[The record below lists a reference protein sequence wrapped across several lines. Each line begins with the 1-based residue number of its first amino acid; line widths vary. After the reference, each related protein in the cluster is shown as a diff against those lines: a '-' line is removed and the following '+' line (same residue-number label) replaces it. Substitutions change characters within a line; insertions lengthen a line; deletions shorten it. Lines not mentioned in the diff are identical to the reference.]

1 MPSQRGVVRGAQR
14 HQQRVNY
21 IVYEVQDGGEEQPEV
36 PAQSHES
43 HFGFQTGK
51 AGLQGEYVENY
62 GRYRTDILVVV
73 VFGQQY
79 PLEDLTDVATYV
91 RYDAGDAQN
100 GRNGVAARHHQVF
113 HQPEVGGVAVF
124 GLPVSR
130 QEEDECVFH
139 DSEEP
144 EGSQHFGH
152 VQSHPLGLYQRGHA
166 KVGHKVPSVEI
177 AAVDS
182 MNDGY

>member
-43 HFGFQTGK
+43 HFRFQTGK

-91 RYDAGDAQN
+91 
-100 GRNGVAARHHQVF
+100 
-113 HQPEVGGVAVF
+113 
-124 GLPVSR
+124 
-130 QEEDECVFH
+130 
-139 DSEEP
+139 
-144 EGSQHFGH
+144 
-152 VQSHPLGLYQRGHA
+152 
-166 KVGHKVPSVEI
+166 
-177 AAVDS
+177 
-182 MNDGY
+182 